1 MDEKY
6 KKIINMPH
14 HVSETRPHMSMYDR
28 AAQFSPFAALTGHE
42 AAIDETARL
51 TDTFIEPDEDEKQI
65 LDAKIH
71 MLMDMIEEKPEITVV
86 YFRPDEKK
94 NGGAYVSTTGY
105 LKKINVMKREII
117 MNDATVIPIDSVSEI
132 HSDVFGDVFISS

>member
-1 MDEKY
+1 MNEKY
-6 KKIINMPH
+6 KEIINLPH

-42 AAIDETARL
+42 AAIEETARL
-51 TDTFIEPDEDEKQI
+51 TDTFIEPNEDEKQI

-71 MLMDMIEEKPEITVV
+71 MIMDMIEEKPEVTVV

-94 NGGAYVSTTGY
+94 SGGAYVSTTGY
-105 LKKINVMKREII
+105 MKKINILSREIT
-117 MNDATVIPIDSVSEI
+117 MSDETVIPADSVNEI
-132 HSDVFGDVFISS
+132 RSDVFGDIFISS

>member
-1 MDEKY
+1 MDKKY
-6 KKIINMPH
+6 REIINLPH
-14 HVSETRPHMSMYDR
+14 HVSEKRPHMSMYDR

-71 MLMDMIEEKPEITVV
+71 MLMDMIEEKPEVTVV
-86 YFRPDEKK
+86 YFRPDAKK
-94 NGGAYVSTTGY
+94 SGGAYVSTTGC
-105 LKKINVMKREII
+105 LKKINILTREIT
-117 MNDATVIPIDSVSEI
+117 MSDGTVIPVDSVDEI
-132 HSDVFGDVFISS
+132 HSDIFGDVFISS

>member
-1 MDEKY
+1 
-6 KKIINMPH
+6 
-14 HVSETRPHMSMYDR
+14 MYDR

-71 MLMDMIEEKPEITVV
+71 MLMDMIEEKPEVTVV
-86 YFRPDEKK
+86 YFRPDAKK
-94 NGGAYVSTTGY
+94 SGGAYVSTTGC
-105 LKKINVMKREII
+105 LKKINILTREIT
-117 MNDATVIPIDSVSEI
+117 MSDETVIPVDSVNEI
-132 HSDVFGDVFISS
+132 HSDIFGDVFISS